1 MKNNTKDF
9 EEIKVN
15 KRSTDRLY
23 FENPAVQS
31 IYNRIEFLK
40 EEHES
45 LLKEIDS
52 KYLKQ
57 IMDNFDVE
65 EFGEVSI
72 NRIYDA
78 VDEASQLKDNVLN
91 SIELPEFIKD
101 SSNNMKFALNRDET
115 YIRKAKRKLK
125 TDTHESNVRIIELCD
140 KAIEVN
146 YSNWEAY
153 YLKGIAL
160 INLDKYD
167 DAIDELTK
175 SLALNE
181 DNADA
186 RMYIA
191 FAYLFKL
198 EYENAIDFFDYILE
212 VDGKSYDALKGKAVT
227 YYYWEKYDEA
237 AKFFRRAAS
246 IEPLDEKSKEM
257 LDECISKN

>member
-15 KRSTDRLY
+15 KRSTDKLY
-23 FENPAVQS
+23 VETPAVQS
-31 IYNRIEFLK
+31 MYNRIEFLK

-72 NRIYDA
+72 NRIYDV
-78 VDEASQLKDNVLN
+78 VDDASKIKDNVLN

-212 VDGKSYDALKGKAVT
+212 VDGKSYDALRGKAVT

-237 AKFFRRAAS
+237 AKFFRRADS
-246 IEPLDEKSKEM
+246 IEALDEKSKEM
-257 LDECISKN
+257 LEECLSKI

>member
-15 KRSTDRLY
+15 KRSTDKLY
-23 FENPAVQS
+23 FETPAVQS

-72 NRIYDA
+72 NRIYDV
-78 VDEASQLKDNVLN
+78 VDDASKIKDNVLN

-212 VDGKSYDALKGKAVT
+212 VDGKSYDALRGKAVT

-237 AKFFRRAAS
+237 AKFFRRADS
-246 IEPLDEKSKEM
+246 IEALDEKSKEM
-257 LDECISKN
+257 LEECLSKI